1 MKINNIMKNTKETI
15 LFEAFKLFATRTY
28 EQVTFTDLENCT
40 KLTRGAIM
48 YYFKTKELIF
58 RTVCD
63 KYLLNESS
71 ILKKISDKIVP
82 DTTLKE
88 LIELYIGVIYEI
100 KVEAANFG
108 IKNMNRALINITNQA
123 SYYYPNFEI
132 KANNWQ
138 VIQIQLWKKVLAFA
152 VKSGEIKSD
161 LDLDITSDLFED
173 IFCGISYASIVYPDG
188 MEIERLEKAFRF
200 VYNLI
205 KK

>member
-1 MKINNIMKNTKETI
+1 MATKNTKETI
-15 LFEAFKLFATRTY
+15 LFEAFKLFAVRTY

-48 YYFKTKELIF
+48 YYFKTKEMIF
-58 RTVCD
+58 KNVCD

-71 ILKKISDKIVP
+71 ILKKIDDKIIP
-82 DTTLKE
+82 NTTLKG
-88 LIELYIGVIYEI
+88 LIDLYIEVISDI
-100 KVEAANFG
+100 KVKAASFG
-108 IKNMNRALINITNQA
+108 IKNMNRALVNITNQA

-138 VIQIQLWKKVLAFA
+138 VLQIQLWKKVLASA

-161 LDLDITSDLFED
+161 IDLDVASDLFED
-173 IFCGISYASIVYPDG
+173 IYCGISYAAIIYPDG
-188 MEIERLEKAFRF
+188 MEIERLEKTFNF

>member
-1 MKINNIMKNTKETI
+1 MKNTKEII

-48 YYFKTKELIF
+48 YYFKNKELIF

-63 KYLLNESS
+63 KYLLNENS
-71 ILKKISDKIVP
+71 ILKKIGDKTMP

-88 LIELYIGVIYEI
+88 LIELYIRIIYDL
-100 KVEAANFG
+100 KVESANLG
-108 IKNMNRALINITNQA
+108 IKNMNRALVNITNQA

-138 VIQIQLWKKVLAFA
+138 VIQIQLWKKVLTSA
-152 VKSGEIKSD
+152 VKSGEVKSD
-161 LDLDITSDLFED
+161 IDLDIASDLFED
-173 IFCGISYASIVYPDG
+173 IYCGISYAAVVYPGG
-188 MEIERLEKAFRF
+188 MEIERLEKAFNF

>member
-1 MKINNIMKNTKETI
+1 MKNTKEVI

-58 RTVCD
+58 KTVCD
-63 KYLLNESS
+63 KYLLDESS
-71 ILKKISDKIVP
+71 ILKRLDDKITS

-88 LIELYIGVIYEI
+88 LIELYIKIISDV
-100 KVEAANFG
+100 KVESASLG
-108 IKNMNRALINITNQA
+108 IKNMNRALVNITNQA

-138 VIQIQLWKKVLAFA
+138 VIQIQLWKKVLASA

-161 LDLDITSDLFED
+161 IDLDIASDLFED
-173 IFCGISYASIVYPDG
+173 IYCGISYAAVVYPDG
-188 MEIERLEKAFRF
+188 MEIERLEKAFNF

>member
-1 MKINNIMKNTKETI
+1 MTMKNSKETI
-15 LFEAFKLFATRTY
+15 LFEAFKLFAARTY

-48 YYFKTKELIF
+48 YYFRTKEQIF
-58 RTVCD
+58 KTVCD
-63 KYLLNESS
+63 KYLLSENS
-71 ILKKISDKIVP
+71 ILKKIDDKIMP
-82 DTTLKE
+82 NTTLKE
-88 LIELYIGVIYEI
+88 LIELYIGAIYDL
-100 KVEAANFG
+100 KVEVANFG
-108 IKNMNRALINITNQA
+108 IRNMNRALVNITNQA

-138 VIQIQLWKKVLAFA
+138 VIQIQLWKKVLTSA

-161 LDLDITSDLFED
+161 IDLDVASDLFED
-173 IFCGISYASIVYPDG
+173 IYCGISYAAIIYPDG
-188 MEIERLEKAFRF
+188 IEIERLKKAFNF

>member
-1 MKINNIMKNTKETI
+1 MAMKNTKETI
-15 LFEAFKLFATRTY
+15 LLEAFKLFATRTY
-28 EQVTFTDLENCT
+28 EQVTFTDLENYT

-48 YYFKTKELIF
+48 YYFKTKEMIF
-58 RTVCD
+58 KTVCD

-71 ILKKISDKIVP
+71 ILKKMDDKIMS

-88 LIELYIGVIYEI
+88 LIKLYIGVISDMKIES
-100 KVEAANFG
+100 ANLG
-108 IKNMNRALINITNQA
+108 VKNMNRALVNITNQA

-138 VIQIQLWKKVLAFA
+138 VIQIQLWKNVLISA
-152 VKSGEIKSD
+152 VKNGEVKSD
-161 LDLDITSDLFED
+161 IDLDVASDLFED
-173 IFCGISYASIVYPDG
+173 IYCGISYAAIVYPDG
-188 MEIERLEKAFRF
+188 MEIERLEKAFNF

>member
-1 MKINNIMKNTKETI
+1 MKNTKEVI

-48 YYFKTKELIF
+48 YYFKNKELIF
-58 RTVCD
+58 KTVCD

-71 ILKKISDKIVP
+71 ILKKIDDKIMP
-82 DTTLKE
+82 HTTLKE
-88 LIELYIGVIYEI
+88 LIELYIGVITDLKIEF
-100 KVEAANFG
+100 ANLG
-108 IKNMNRALINITNQA
+108 IRNMNRALVNITNQA

-138 VIQIQLWKKVLAFA
+138 AIQIQLWKKVLAFA
-152 VKSGEIKSD
+152 IKSGEVKSD
-161 LDLDITSDLFED
+161 IDLDVAADLFED
-173 IFCGISYASIVYPDG
+173 ISCGIAYAGLVYPDG
-188 MEIERLEKAFRF
+188 VEIERLEKAFNF

>member
-1 MKINNIMKNTKETI
+1 MKNTKELI
-15 LFEAFKLFATRTY
+15 LFEAFKLFATHTY

-48 YYFKTKELIF
+48 YYFRTKEIIF
-58 RTVCD
+58 KMVCD
-63 KYLLNESS
+63 KYLLNQSS
-71 ILKKISDKIVP
+71 VLKKIEDKIMF

-88 LIELYIGVIYEI
+88 LIKLYLETISEI
-100 KVEAANFG
+100 KVEAAHLG
-108 IKNMNRALINITNQA
+108 IKNMNRALVNITNQA

-138 VIQIQLWKKVLAFA
+138 VIQIQLWKKVLASA
-152 VKSGEIKSD
+152 MKSGEIKSD
-161 LDLDITSDLFED
+161 IDLDVISDLFED
-173 IFCGISYASIVYPDG
+173 IYCGISYAAIVYPDG
-188 MEIERLEKAFRF
+188 MEIERLEKAFNL

>member
-1 MKINNIMKNTKETI
+1 MRNTKEAI
-15 LFEAFKLFATRTY
+15 LIEAFKLFATRTY

-48 YYFKTKELIF
+48 YYFRTKEVIF
-58 RTVCD
+58 KTVCD

-71 ILKKISDKIVP
+71 ILKKLENKIMP

-88 LIELYIGVIYEI
+88 LIKLYLETISEI
-100 KVEAANFG
+100 KVESANLG
-108 IKNMNRALINITNQA
+108 IKNMNRALVNITNQA

-138 VIQIQLWKKVLAFA
+138 AIQIQLWKKVLAYA
-152 VKSGEIKSD
+152 VKNGEIKPET
-161 LDLDITSDLFED
+161 DINVASDLFED
-173 IFCGISYASIVYPDG
+173 IYCGISYAGIVYPNG
-188 MEIERLEKAFRF
+188 MEIERLEKSFNF

>member
-1 MKINNIMKNTKETI
+1 MKNTKETI

-58 RTVCD
+58 KTVCD
-63 KYLLNESS
+63 KYLLSESS
-71 ILKKISDKIVP
+71 ILKKIDDKIIP
-82 DTTLKE
+82 NTTLKE
-88 LIELYIGVIYEI
+88 LIELYFGVISDI
-100 KVEAANFG
+100 KIETANLG
-108 IKNMNRALINITNQA
+108 IKNMNRALVNITNQA

-152 VKSGEIKSD
+152 VKNGEIKSEI
-161 LDLDITSDLFED
+161 DIDVASDLFED
-173 IFCGISYASIVYPDG
+173 IYCGISYAAIIYPDG
-188 MEIERLEKAFRF
+188 IEIERLERAFNF